1 MAATPKAAE
10 QATTATPNSSPH
22 IMYIAFF
29 TPIDIP
35 NVNASNIHIP
45 GVMETKKKVG
55 INSDKNANDIVNS
68 TSSYNGVQ
76 YYIPAITVIPLM
88 IALH

>member
-1 MAATPKAAE
+1 
-10 QATTATPNSSPH
+10 
-22 IMYIAFF
+22 
-29 TPIDIP
+29 
-35 NVNASNIHIP
+35 
-45 GVMETKKKVG
+45 METKKKVG

-68 TSSYNGVQ
+68 TSSYNGMQ